1 MTSDADNLWDASLSS
16 LDASP
21 CCPRCGVLLRHV
33 GAPCAFCGLN
43 DTQPVEN
50 RPLRRAVADLDRIA
64 AGLDAVVDREDD
76 EAEGWVAI

>member
-1 MTSDADNLWDASLSS
+1 MNADPDNLWDASLSS

-33 GAPCAFCGLN
+33 GAVCAFCGLN
-43 DTQPVEN
+43 DTQPV
-50 RPLRRAVADLDRIA
+50 AHADLDRIA

-76 EAEGWVAI
+76 EAEGGVA